1 MKNIKNTIRNL
12 LLSFPLTRE
21 MVFFLF
27 GKKVYRARVDKK
39 IHAALAGRYAF
50 SNKIVDNLIVSL
62 TSFPERVDEIKYTL
76 FSLLDQRIPPEKI
89 VLWLADSQF
98 PGREKDLPEELRAF
112 TRFNFEIHWCDD
124 IRSYKK
130 LIPALEQY
138 PGYFIVTADDD
149 IYYPREW
156 LEKLWNTHLE
166 HPDEIICHICYQ
178 IRFDSK
184 GIILPYKKW
193 KHDFRAKRAG
203 YRNFL
208 LGVGGVLWHKRFVSP
223 EITNRKLFLKL
234 APHADDIW
242 FYFMAVLNG
251 TPIRVPRHPC
261 NKVRYVNP
269 YREYGLLDQR
279 RLTVINVD
287 GGQNDVQFRQVAEH
301 FNVDLRRLMRKE

>member
-1 MKNIKNTIRNL
+1 MSTRIKKLKRI
-12 LLSFPLTRE
+12 LLSIPAARE
-21 MVFFLF
+21 ILFFLF
-27 GKKVYRARVDKK
+27 QKKLHRARVDKK
-39 IHAALAGRYAF
+39 IHAALAGRYVF
-50 SNKIVDNLIVSL
+50 SNKIVGSLIVSL

-76 FSLLDQRIPPEKI
+76 FSLLDQRILPEKI

-112 TRFNFEIHWCDD
+112 TRFNFEIRWCDD
-124 IRSYKK
+124 TRSYKK

-166 HPDEIICHICYQ
+166 HPGEVICHICYQ
-178 IRFDSK
+178 IRFDS
-184 GIILPYKKW
+184 GGALLPYNQW
-193 KHDFRAKRAG
+193 THYFRPREAG
-203 YRNFL
+203 YRNFTL
-208 LGVGGVLWHKRFVSP
+208 CGGGGLWHKSLLSP
-223 EITNRKLFLKL
+223 EITNRALFLSL

-279 RLTVINVD
+279 TLTAINVD

-301 FNVDLRRLMRKE
+301 FNVDLRRLIDE